1 MLISLLLLVDA
12 TASLRH
18 IPEYTEFT
26 SAVNTTAGIYYSE
39 NWNGH
44 GRIYNV
50 SPEGEVIY
58 MMSTEELNEKKVDRL
73 DVWGGHVYIL
83 MSSEASDING
93 VFTAY
98 RIAEAD
104 AALNVLRISDKLRI
118 ADNETATGFVVSDG
132 KCYIAALKTDGTL
145 VDVYSVESDMLK
157 ALKWSESLVNTE
169 NLLLPGDES
178 ETDLPVVEK
187 LQPVITRESS
197 GSRYYVEAVYDG
209 NELAIRTDHDA
220 PEGPFAIDYRIKYAI
235 DNINFTL
242 LQRIILYKNHV
253 SVWLA
258 AIVIWYILF
267 FLFLRAIRNRNRFVY
282 VMIVMETVFVIVL
295 SSSFYFVK
303 THYNEAAMK
312 EYARFGVYSLQN
324 ELGVIG
330 DLDNVNF
337 NASDFYT
344 TDVYRVMQNNLSG
357 FMRRGSNPRVF
368 RDLFVMRLS
377 DGAVLCGVSGRNR
390 ESASLVYGSGMLLI
404 ADDLKTKNRAYT
416 YRMVNVNGTSY
427 LACGITDGSSTTEYA
442 LTALMQAVDPDS
454 GIWGDTWSLGLLFVI
469 CFIIGSLLI
478 FAAMWLQSEDL
489 RRFEHEINAV
499 ALGQR
504 EVEVPNVPAKDVR
517 SMWVSLS
524 ELAKRINVINFDK
537 YRIFEAY
544 YRFAPRNIEA
554 IMGKESIYDVKN
566 GDCVKSMGSLLL
578 IATDNTGMNIKRG
591 KSISRIV
598 TYIDHYSEAGE
609 GILVSQDSSLSIMQF
624 LFLESSKNIIPQV
637 VQLLHALRS
646 DKDAGFVSLLMYFD
660 EFVYGVEGI
669 NEHSLIYLTGDHSR
683 EMEDYVNFFKK
694 LHVPLVITENIKE
707 RDQAGETR
715 YIGYIALSGVDKNVG
730 LYEVLDACPAR
741 ERQIKLI
748 NKERFESA
756 LRLFYDREFYLARNR
771 FSEILKELPED
782 EITKWYLFECEKHL
796 NSGMFAKESGPIRL
810 EA

>member
-18 IPEYTEFT
+18 APEYTEFT
-26 SAVNTTAGIYYSE
+26 KAVNTTMGIYYSE

-50 SPEGEVIY
+50 SPEGEVLR
-58 MMSTEELNEKKVDRL
+58 MMSTEQVSEKRMDNL
-73 DVWGGHVYIL
+73 DVWGGHVYLL
-83 MSSEASDING
+83 MSSEASDVNG
-93 VFTAY
+93 YFTSY
-98 RIAEAD
+98 RIAETD

-118 ADNETATGFVVSDG
+118 ADNETASGFEVNEG
-132 KCYIAALKTDGTL
+132 KCYISALKTDGTM
-145 VDVYSVESDMLK
+145 VEVYCVESDMLK
-157 ALKWSESLVNTE
+157 ALKWSESVINTG
-169 NLLLPGDES
+169 NQMLPGDQQG
-178 ETDLPVVEK
+178 TQLPVVER
-187 LQPVITRESS
+187 LQPTSARETT
-197 GSRYYVEAVYDG
+197 GSRYYVEALYDG

-220 PEGPFAIDYRIKYAI
+220 PEGPFSIDYRIKYAI
-235 DNINFTL
+235 DNISFTL
-242 LQRIILYKNHV
+242 LQRIVLYKNYV
-253 SVWLA
+253 SFWLA
-258 AIVIWYILF
+258 AIIIWYIVF
-267 FLFLRAIRNRNRFVY
+267 FLFLHTIKNKNRFVY

-295 SSSFYFVK
+295 ASSFMFVK

-337 NASDFYT
+337 DASDFYT
-344 TDVYRVMQNNLSG
+344 TDTYRVLQNNLSG

-377 DGAVLCGVSGRNR
+377 DEAVLCSVSGRNR
-390 ESASLVYGSGMLLI
+390 ESASLIYGSGMHNI
-404 ADDLKTKNRAYT
+404 ANDLVSKGRAYT

-469 CFIIGSLLI
+469 CFIVGSLLI

-504 EVEVPNVPAKDVR
+504 DVEVPNVPAKDVR

-524 ELAKRINVINFDK
+524 EIAKRINVINFDK

-554 IMGKESIYDVKN
+554 IMGKDSIYDVKN
-566 GDCVKSMGSLLL
+566 GDFVRSMGSLLL
-578 IATDNTGMNIKRG
+578 IATENSGMNAQRG

-598 TYIDHYSEAGE
+598 TYIDRYSEAGE

-624 LFLESSKNIIPQV
+624 LFLENSKNIIPQV

-646 DKDAGFVSLLMYFD
+646 DNEAGFVSLLVYFD

-669 NEHSLIYLTGDHSR
+669 NEHSLIYLTGEHAR

-694 LHVPLVITENIKE
+694 LRVPLVITENIKE

-715 YIGYIALSGVDKNVG
+715 YIGYITLSGGDKNVG

-756 LRLFYDREFYLARNR
+756 LRLFYGREFYLARNR
-771 FSEILKELPED
+771 FSDLLKELPED
-782 EITKWYLFECEKHL
+782 EITKWYLFECENHL
-796 NSGMFAKESGPIRL
+796 NSGAFAKESGPIRL
-810 EA
+810 DA